1 MQHYTHTALFTTVS
15 GVVGGVGKAISAK
28 PLLLA
33 ITLPGLTTV
42 IIYASAS
49 AVAGYVVKKVLDAAS
64 RKHNQFFNEK
74 SAAENKEI
82 IIKPLGVTQIDTIEL
97 QINWMTLTGLISNIV
112 SKVPAVITAFKSGNK
127 KNLIDQLGISIEM
140 SFSTYVNGL
149 FYESE
154 PSKII

>member
-1 MQHYTHTALFTTVS
+1 MQHHTHTSLFTTVS

-64 RKHNQFFNEK
+64 IKLNQFFNEK
-74 SAAENKEI
+74 SADDNE
-82 IIKPLGVTQIDTIEL
+82 
-97 QINWMTLTGLISNIV
+97 
-112 SKVPAVITAFKSGNK
+112 
-127 KNLIDQLGISIEM
+127 
-140 SFSTYVNGL
+140 
-149 FYESE
+149 
-154 PSKII
+154 